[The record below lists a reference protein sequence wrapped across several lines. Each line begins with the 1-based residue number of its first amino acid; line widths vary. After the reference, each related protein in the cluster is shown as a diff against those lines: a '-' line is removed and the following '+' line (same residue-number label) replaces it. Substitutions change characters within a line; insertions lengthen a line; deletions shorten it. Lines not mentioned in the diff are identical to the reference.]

1 VTTLGWDD
9 VLRKKPRPPR
19 FALEIFAGTAR
30 ITKALHTVGFYA
42 FPIDIC
48 IAEHHNLL
56 DTYVEHDILHLLQSG
71 RVSFLWL
78 GMPCTSFS
86 RARKWDG
93 LGPGPL
99 RDLFHL
105 NGFSWLND
113 ADKKKVRTGNDLLR
127 VSLRFLQVCE
137 QLSIPYALENPSSSY
152 AWEMPQMKRFISH
165 FSPKFAWLDFCQYG
179 EDWKKPT
186 TIMGNFWSISQ
197 LSKQCSTLHGLCS
210 RTQRPHFA
218 LTGTDENNI
227 FWTLRAQPYP
237 HELCQK
243 VAAVLAK
250 DMAK

>member
-1 VTTLGWDD
+1 VTSLGWDD

-56 DTYVEHDILHLLQSG
+56 DTCVEHDILHLLQSG

-113 ADKKKVRTGNDLLR
+113 ADKKKCELAMTFSGSPFGFYKSVN
-127 VSLRFLQVCE
+127 SFLFHMHWRI
-137 QLSIPYALENPSSSY
+137 LA
-152 AWEMPQMKRFISH
+152 AAMPGRCH
-165 FSPKFAWLDFCQYG
+165 
-179 EDWKKPT
+179 
-186 TIMGNFWSISQ
+186 
-197 LSKQCSTLHGLCS
+197 
-210 RTQRPHFA
+210 R
-218 LTGTDENNI
+218 
-227 FWTLRAQPYP
+227 
-237 HELCQK
+237 
-243 VAAVLAK
+243 
-250 DMAK
+250 